1 MAFKKEAV
9 KSAKNSKLNLKV
21 RRLLLDPFGAATA
34 AGSVRYLTQT
44 KSCSYILTLH
54 FLSPRLLWLVISKRT
69 LFINK
74 RFALNEMFQRKASK
88 FAVFYV

>member
-54 FLSPRLLWLVISKRT
+54 FLSRRLLWLVISKRKY
-69 LFINK
+69 LK
-74 RFALNEMFQRKASK
+74 MAKLKA
-88 FAVFYV
+88 VGGP

>member
-34 AGSVRYLTQT
+34 GYVRYLTQT
-44 KSCSYILTLH
+44 KSSIH
-54 FLSPRLLWLVISKRT
+54 IDLSFFEWPKV
-69 LFINK
+69 N
-74 RFALNEMFQRKASK
+74 QK
-88 FAVFYV
+88 FDLSIW

>member
-34 AGSVRYLTQT
+34 GSVRYLTQT

-54 FLSPRLLWLVISKRT
+54 FLSRRLLCLVISKRKY
-69 LFINK
+69 LK
-74 RFALNEMFQRKASK
+74 MAKNESNTR
-88 FAVFYV
+88 